1 MIKDLIVVGAGA
13 CGLMGAIVAARDK
26 KRVLILEKM
35 PKVGVKLKATGGGR
49 CNLTN
54 SLDADSFMQSFGKS
68 GRFMSSALEFLSSK
82 ELREFFTKIG
92 VETDMPDGFRV
103 FPVGHNS
110 QTVLDAL
117 NSEIRRLGIEVK
129 CSCEVSKISKEG
141 DQFIVSSKNQEYI
154 AKNIL
159 LATGGMG
166 YPKLGSTGDGYRLA
180 KMVGHTIKE
189 PHPAMMPLKTK
200 ESWVAN
206 CRADTIA
213 NVTIE
218 VDIKKYKKLKATG
231 DLIFTK
237 DGIRG
242 PVVLDFS
249 REITPLLAK
258 YNEVPVVVKLTNFL
272 HYDELYRDFKNKL
285 SSGEF
290 RTLLELVKSV
300 LPQSVA
306 VELIL
311 LSGGRLDVPFSKQSG
326 IIRDSLIKNIV
337 QTPLTI
343 VGDNGFDMAMI
354 TRGGI
359 NLKEV
364 DSKSMQSRVVK
375 NLYFCGEL
383 LDLDG
388 PCGGYNLQWAFSSG
402 ALAGKLHP

>member
-82 ELREFFTKIG
+82 GLREFFAKIG
-92 VETDMPDGFRV
+92 VETDMPDGFRI

-117 NSEIRRLGIEVK
+117 NSEIRRLDIEVK
-129 CSCEVSKISKEG
+129 CSCEVSKISKES

-200 ESWVAN
+200 ENWVAN

-258 YNEVPVVVKLTNFL
+258 YKEVPIVVKLTNFL